1 MSYRVAIIGCGGMGA
16 NHAIAWQD
24 EAGATIAA
32 VFDPDAERAKA
43 LANKT
48 GARVCTTAEQAVVEA
63 GVDMVSVCTPICF
76 HADVSCL
83 AMAHGRH
90 VLCEKA
96 MALTLADADRMIAA
110 SEANN
115 VKLCISYQHRS
126 QPDYAAYQQL
136 VQAGAFGGPVF
147 ARFVDTREV
156 RPKLAMHRKSMNGGP
171 VLDMAGHFF
180 DLMRFFTG
188 MEPQTVYARG
198 HVFGAD
204 KPRLAGIDDPAV
216 DAAEILVDFEKGHV
230 LSVCVNWGMPEGH
243 PGVTRSELVGPVLL
257 ARPAEHGAEAV
268 FADRTETVQAPA
280 DAPRGVAA
288 RVRDLVTA
296 IETDTQPEV
305 AGADGR
311 KALAVCLGAL
321 ESIETGAVV
330 EVA

>member
-1 MSYRVAIIGCGGMGA
+1 MSYRAAIIGCGGMGG
-16 NHAIAWQD
+16 NHAAAWQN
-24 EAGATIAA
+24 EAGAAVAA
-32 VFDPDAERAKA
+32 VFDPDAERAAA
-43 LANKT
+43 LAEKT
-48 GARVCTTAEQAVVEA
+48 GGRVCTTVEQAVVETD
-63 GVDMVSVCTPICF
+63 VDVVSVCTPICF

-90 VLCEKA
+90 VLCDKA

-110 SEANN
+110 SKANG

-126 QPDYAAYQQL
+126 LPHYTAYRQL
-136 VQAGAFGGPVF
+136 VQDGAFGGPVF

-156 RPKLAMHRKSMNGGP
+156 RPKLAMHSRSMNGGP

-188 MEPQTVYARG
+188 AEPRTVYARG

-204 KPRLAGIDDPAV
+204 KPRLADVTDPAV
-216 DAAEILVDFEKGHV
+216 DAAEILVDFEEGHV

-268 FADRTETVQAPA
+268 FADRTETVTPPA
-280 DAPRGVAA
+280 DAPCGVPA

-296 IETDTQPEV
+296 IETDSQPEV

-311 KALAVCLGAL
+311 KAMAVCLGAL
-321 ESIETGAVV
+321 ASIETGAVE